1 MAGGTASRSHRLEDA
16 ALLTGSATFVA
27 DVRCPGQLHIVVV
40 RSPAAH
46 GRINSIDV
54 SEALESDGVVAVLT
68 ARDVMKDLGRIPT
81 IRARLNAGVTVDP
94 WLQPV
99 IASDEVRYVGEPIAV
114 VVAETQYAA
123 EDASELVFPDLD
135 PLPASLD
142 PRSAG
147 PPVLH
152 PVGDEVTT
160 LEARLGDVDGAFADA
175 HVVVD
180 AQVSIGRHT
189 GMPLET
195 RGLVAE
201 PDGNRLVIHGAT
213 KVVHWNRQLLA
224 EHLMISPERLVFRET
239 AVGGGFGVRGE
250 YYPEDFLVPWVAQR
264 LGRPVSW
271 IEDRREHMLATNHAR
286 EQVHVAALA
295 GDRDG
300 HILGLRSEFW
310 VDLGAYVRTN
320 GVRAAENTL
329 AMLPGP
335 YDIPAYGGTAHLVLT
350 SRTPTG
356 TYRAPGRAES
366 VHVCEHLV
374 ERYAH
379 AIGADPADIRRQN
392 LVKRAQMPY
401 TRAYTTG
408 PRPYTFTDGDYHATL
423 ARVAEA
429 VNVDAVAARR
439 ARGEAVG
446 VSVVPFIET
455 TKLGPK
461 EYGAVRLESNGRL
474 HVRSGASSVG
484 QGTRT
489 MLAMVAA
496 RSFGVATSAVDVGFL
511 DTAKVPRG
519 WGSYASRSTAMAG
532 SAVHL
537 AARDLLNHA
546 RQVVAD
552 SFGVSADDVRVE
564 DGRFTGGPGFES
576 LSLTQVAE
584 IAAAHDGGVLT
595 AEVDFETDV
604 AINDIGAHGAV
615 VRVDAATGG
624 VTLERLVVAFDTG
637 TVLNPQLVEGQLLGA
652 AVQGIGSALLE
663 QFVYDEDANPL
674 ATSFMDYLLPTLSE
688 VPTLQA
694 IMLDDVPS
702 TSNPLGV
709 KGVGEAG
716 ITGAMAAI
724 MAAIGQAARDPTVG
738 ARTPVDL
745 ETVLESAR
753 RWNA

>member
-1 MAGGTASRSHRLEDA
+1 
-16 ALLTGSATFVA
+16 
-27 DVRCPGQLHIVVV
+27 
-40 RSPAAH
+40 
-46 GRINSIDV
+46 
-54 SEALESDGVVAVLT
+54 
-68 ARDVMKDLGRIPT
+68 
-81 IRARLNAGVTVDP
+81 
-94 WLQPV
+94 
-99 IASDEVRYVGEPIAV
+99 
-114 VVAETQYAA
+114 
-123 EDASELVFPDLD
+123 
-135 PLPASLD
+135 
-142 PRSAG
+142 
-147 PPVLH
+147 
-152 PVGDEVTT
+152 
-160 LEARLGDVDGAFADA
+160 
-175 HVVVD
+175 
-180 AQVSIGRHT
+180 
-189 GMPLET
+189 
-195 RGLVAE
+195 
-201 PDGNRLVIHGAT
+201 
-213 KVVHWNRQLLA
+213 
-224 EHLMISPERLVFRET
+224 
-239 AVGGGFGVRGE
+239 
-250 YYPEDFLVPWVAQR
+250 
-264 LGRPVSW
+264 
-271 IEDRREHMLATNHAR
+271 
-286 EQVHVAALA
+286 
-295 GDRDG
+295 
-300 HILGLRSEFW
+300 
-310 VDLGAYVRTN
+310 
-320 GVRAAENTL
+320 
-329 AMLPGP
+329 
-335 YDIPAYGGTAHLVLT
+335 
-350 SRTPTG
+350 
-356 TYRAPGRAES
+356 
-366 VHVCEHLV
+366 
-374 ERYAH
+374 
-379 AIGADPADIRRQN
+379 
-392 LVKRAQMPY
+392 
-401 TRAYTTG
+401 
-408 PRPYTFTDGDYHATL
+408 
-423 ARVAEA
+423 
-429 VNVDAVAARR
+429 
-439 ARGEAVG
+439 
-446 VSVVPFIET
+446 
-455 TKLGPK
+455 
-461 EYGAVRLESNGRL
+461 
-474 HVRSGASSVG
+474 
-484 QGTRT
+484 

-537 AARDLLNHA
+537 AARELLNHA

-663 QFVYDEDANPL
+663 QFLYDEDANPL

-724 MAAIGQAARDPTVG
+724 MAAIGQAVRDPTVG